1 MTLNKRIIEK
11 GCRIAAHYVLVAVGI
26 GFLYLLSR
34 MIVGDIRQED
44 TVSWWLLGLPMMWAL
59 YLVALAR
66 MLVRAELTDWKWY
79 RSRSNGS
86 SQL

>member
-1 MTLNKRIIEK
+1 MTRNELLTPK
-11 GCRIAAHYVLVAVGI
+11 GWRVVIHSILAAVGI
-26 GFLYLLSR
+26 GLLYLLSR
-34 MIVGDIRQED
+34 MIIGDIRQENM
-44 TVSWWLLGLPMMWAL
+44 VSWWILSLPIIWAL

-66 MLVRAELTDWKWY
+66 MLAKAELNDWKWY